1 LINIFSLTVI
11 RLSKKYQAIWVY
23 ILAII
28 LAMIIIIRPV
38 NGIIIFAIPFLC
50 GSNKNLVRLLQNVFS
65 DYQNLIVASL
75 VGVSIIMFIPLLWF
89 FQNGSLILY
98 TYGDETFNF
107 MSSHVIDVLLSYRNG
122 WLVYT
127 PLAMLTFAG
136 FYTVFKKSR
145 LAALKLFAFLFIA
158 VYIVGCWSVWWYG
171 EAFGMRP
178 MIEFYF
184 MIAILLGFW
193 LNNIWNKKIIFAISL
208 LIITALTAFNLLQ
221 SWQFKRGILPAKHLN
236 KETYWGNF
244 MSTTLKAKVYLD
256 IQQWKLIQ
264 TYSTDMETDPGWL
277 NYASKSGEL
286 SFSGNLAS
294 KIDSSNIYSI
304 GFRENISGYL
314 GRKDYKIVVSAMTYV
329 RQENTRAQLVIDFLD
344 LNGNSKGYNTF
355 FLREFLKKQKWTPV
369 EFSAN
374 LPTGLLSKCSLAIY
388 FWNPATDEELFVDDI
403 RIEVWEANS
412 N

>member
-1 LINIFSLTVI
+1 
-11 RLSKKYQAIWVY
+11 
-23 ILAII
+23 
-28 LAMIIIIRPV
+28 
-38 NGIIIFAIPFLC
+38 
-50 GSNKNLVRLLQNVFS
+50 
-65 DYQNLIVASL
+65 
-75 VGVSIIMFIPLLWF
+75 
-89 FQNGSLILY
+89 
-98 TYGDETFNF
+98 
-107 MSSHVIDVLLSYRNG
+107 
-122 WLVYT
+122 
-127 PLAMLTFAG
+127 
-136 FYTVFKKSR
+136 
-145 LAALKLFAFLFIA
+145 
-158 VYIVGCWSVWWYG
+158 
-171 EAFGMRP
+171 
-178 MIEFYF
+178 

-369 EFSAN
+369 EFTAD